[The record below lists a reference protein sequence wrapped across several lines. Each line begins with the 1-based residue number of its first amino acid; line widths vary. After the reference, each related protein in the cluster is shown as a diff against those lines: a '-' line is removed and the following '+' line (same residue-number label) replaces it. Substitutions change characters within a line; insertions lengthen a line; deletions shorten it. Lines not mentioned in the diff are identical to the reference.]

1 MRTKIKKEE
10 KPKNKTYVVCTDN
23 EQRVKGLIVCKDDSN
38 LVVDLP
44 SGFQL
49 TMTRK
54 PKRKLYVFRVGLLE
68 FVSDGWEV
76 C

>member
-1 MRTKIKKEE
+1 MLVKIKEE

-23 EQRVKGLIVCKDDSN
+23 EQRVKGLIVRKDENN

-44 SGFQL
+44 SGFQMRL
-49 TMTRK
+49 TRK
-54 PKRKLYVFRVGLLE
+54 PKRKLYIFRVGLLE

-76 C
+76 G